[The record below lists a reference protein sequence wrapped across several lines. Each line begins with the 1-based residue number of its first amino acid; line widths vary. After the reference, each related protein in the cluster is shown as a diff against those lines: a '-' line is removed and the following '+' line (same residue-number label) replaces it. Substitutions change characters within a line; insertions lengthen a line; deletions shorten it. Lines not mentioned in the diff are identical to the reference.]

1 MLRSAPIGP
10 PRGVILTKRKL
21 RGKARTTKR
30 RGTHEINTFEMRA
43 VNLRF
48 FVSFSS
54 MTVDLLHLCAAAD
67 GSSEW
72 VFTDALGVRA
82 VLTPRCGFGLFATRA
97 FAQGEVVLSDRWLIG
112 MPTESGG
119 SACDHC
125 LRVCSWSPAGE
136 IRCACGA
143 RYCSPACQD
152 NAWRQHHQLLC
163 TAKAADSGIV
173 HPLDVFAKHARLA
186 PSVLQQKPED
196 VLLALRM
203 LATVVLW
210 APCKSSSSSSGGG
223 SSGGGSSSS
232 GGGSGGGGSSG
243 GGGGGGSSSDTLGG
257 STTTAATRPSPVPAP
272 FDRLS
277 SYCVL
282 DAVRQEGRCDGCP
295 TDAFRARV
303 QWLGD
308 SFKLISASALGR
320 HVRLIASHMDPDGR

>member
-1 MLRSAPIGP
+1 MA
-10 PRGVILTKRKL
+10 
-21 RGKARTTKR
+21 
-30 RGTHEINTFEMRA
+30 
-43 VNLRF
+43 
-48 FVSFSS
+48 
-54 MTVDLLHLCAAAD
+54 DLLFLRTAAD

-72 VFTDALGVRA
+72 VLTDALGVRA

-97 FAQGEVVLSDRWLIG
+97 FAQGEVVLSDRWLVG
-112 MPTESGG
+112 MPTESGI
-119 SACDHC
+119 ACDHC

-163 TAKAADSGIV
+163 TAKSAESGSV

-186 PSVLQQKPED
+186 PSVLQQKPGD

-210 APCKSSSSSSGGG
+210 PPCSSSSSSVGGG
-223 SSGGGSSSS
+223 SDGGSSGGGGSSSS
-232 GGGSGGGGSSG
+232 G
-243 GGGGGGSSSDTLGG
+243 TLGG
-257 STTTAATRPSPVPAP
+257 STTSAAARPSPVPAP

-282 DAVRQEGRCDGCP
+282 EAARQEGRCGGRP
-295 TDAFRARV
+295 TDAFRARA

-320 HVRLIASHMDPDGR
+320 HVRLSASVCVCLRLFASHMDSDRP

>member
-1 MLRSAPIGP
+1 
-10 PRGVILTKRKL
+10 
-21 RGKARTTKR
+21 
-30 RGTHEINTFEMRA
+30 
-43 VNLRF
+43 
-48 FVSFSS
+48 

-210 APCKSSSSSSGGG
+210 APCSSSSSSGGG
-223 SSGGGSSSS
+223 VSSSS
-232 GGGSGGGGSSG
+232 G
-243 GGGGGGSSSDTLGG
+243 TLGG
-257 STTTAATRPSPVPAP
+257 STTSAAARPSPVPAP

-282 DAVRQEGRCDGCP
+282 EAARQEGRCGGRP

-320 HVRLIASHMDPDGR
+320 HVRLIASDCVCLRLFASYCVTYEL

>member
-1 MLRSAPIGP
+1 MA
-10 PRGVILTKRKL
+10 
-21 RGKARTTKR
+21 A
-30 RGTHEINTFEMRA
+30 
-43 VNLRF
+43 
-48 FVSFSS
+48 
-54 MTVDLLHLCAAAD
+54 DLLFLRIAAA

-97 FAQGEVVLSDRWLIG
+97 FAQGEVVLSDRWLVG
-112 MPTESGG
+112 MPTESGI
-119 SACDHC
+119 ACDHC

-163 TAKAADSGIV
+163 TAKSAESGSV

-210 APCKSSSSSSGGG
+210 APCSSSSSSSGGG
-223 SSGGGSSSS
+223 SSGGGSS
-232 GGGSGGGGSSG
+232 GGCGINCGGSSG
-243 GGGGGGSSSDTLGG
+243 GGSSSSGTLGG
-257 STTTAATRPSPVPAP
+257 STTSAAARPSPVPAP

-282 DAVRQEGRCDGCP
+282 EAARQEGRCGGRP
-295 TDAFRARV
+295 TDAFRARA